1 MRRLA
6 LAAIL
11 AILGSVAPG
20 SAHENVTVAGTAGQY
35 AVAFSALVNTY
46 LKESEARDPLFA
58 DSIGIHTH
66 DDALPDYSAAANA
79 EDQKWLQSWRDRF
92 AGLDPSLMS
101 ADDVADQR
109 TLLDGIDSQLF
120 EEGALHP
127 EQTDPTIYVGA
138 IGDAAYQL
146 TSREYAPLDERM
158 KHVAVRMR
166 LIPQLV
172 KAAEEN
178 LKRPPLVFTQLAID
192 QNAGNID
199 FYQNDVVQMSAQA
212 SPATHAAVLAA
223 LPTTIAS
230 LKDLQAFLSGPLL
243 KRSDG
248 NPRVGAAVFNR
259 DLKLVDGTDTPRD
272 VLVARAKAAFAQTRE
287 QMFELAQPL
296 DKQLFPGRVHTE
308 KGDALID
315 AVVGEVLDK
324 LADDHPTRDQVFSTA
339 KADVAGLMDF
349 LRKDPVVVLPSP
361 DTLKVVPT
369 PAFKA
374 GIAGAGLDPTGPF
387 TPLASSF
394 YYIDRI
400 PADWTQDHVTSYLR
414 DYNDYE
420 MQILS
425 LHEAVPGHYVQFRYN
440 AQVPSLVRR
449 VFANGSFVEGWAV
462 YSEGMMMDSGY
473 GNHDPRLKLFQLKW
487 RLREYSNAIID
498 AEYHTGDLTE
508 SQCVGFLEQKAFQDS
523 AQAVNKWH
531 RLEVSHDQLSSY
543 FVGLDAITQERNAE
557 MRSLGNR
564 FSVADFNARLL
575 AMGST
580 EPRAIATLMQQHQP
594 AQP

>member
-6 LAAIL
+6 LALIVAFIGF
-11 AILGSVAPG
+11 AAPG
-20 SAHENVTVAGTAGQY
+20 SAAPDQHATSFATDVRA
-35 AVAFSALVNTY
+35 Y
-46 LKESEARDPLFA
+46 LSEYEARDPLFA

-66 DDALPDYSAAANA
+66 DDALPDYSAAGIAA
-79 EDQKWLQSWRDRF
+79 YSKWSAAWRDRF
-92 AGLDPSLMS
+92 AAYDPSALGPDDA
-101 ADDVADQR
+101 ADRRA
-109 TLLDGIDSQLF
+109 LLDGIDAQNF
-120 EEGALHP
+120 EEGTLHP
-127 EQTDPTIYVGA
+127 EQTDPTLYVGA

-158 KHVAVRMR
+158 RHVAVRMR
-166 LIPQLV
+166 LIPALV
-172 KAAEEN
+172 KAAEAN
-178 LKRPPLVFTQLAID
+178 LKRPALVFTRLAID

-199 FYQNDVVQMSAQA
+199 FYQQDVAQMSASA

-223 LPTTIAS
+223 MPSTIAS

-248 NPRVGAAVFNR
+248 NPRVGAAVFDR
-259 DLKLVDGTDTPRD
+259 DLKLVDGTDTPRS
-272 VLVARAKAAFAQTRE
+272 VLVARAKAAFARTRA

-296 DKQLFPGRVHTE
+296 DAQFFPGRVHTE
-308 KGDALID
+308 KGDALVD

-324 LADDHPTRDQVFSTA
+324 LADDHPARDQVFSTA

-361 DTLKVVPT
+361 DTLKVTPT

-374 GIAGAGLDPTGPF
+374 GIAGAGLDPAGPF

-400 PADWTQDHVTSYLR
+400 PPSWTQEHVTSYLR

-440 AQVPSLVRR
+440 SQVPSLVRR
-449 VFANGSFVEGWAV
+449 IFTNGSFVEGWAV
-462 YSEGMMMDSGY
+462 YTEGMMMDAGY
-473 GNHDPRLKLFQLKW
+473 GGHDPRLKLFQLKW

-508 SQCVGFLEQKAFQDS
+508 SQCEGFLEHEAFQDS

-543 FVGLDAITQERNAE
+543 FVGLDAITQEKNAE
-557 MRSLGNR
+557 MRSLGSR
-564 FSVADFNARLL
+564 FSVARFNARLL
-575 AMGST
+575 AMGSV
-580 EPRAIATLMQQHQP
+580 EPRAIATLMQEHRRAGP
-594 AQP
+594 

>member
-6 LAAIL
+6 LAFIFVLSGL
-11 AILGSVAPG
+11 AAPG
-20 SAHENVTVAGTAGQY
+20 SVTPSAA
-35 AVAFSALVNTY
+35 APASHAAFAASVDAY

-66 DDALPDYSAAANA
+66 DDSLPDYSAAGMASDDRWNA
-79 EDQKWLQSWRDRF
+79 AWRARF
-92 AGLDPSLMS
+92 AAFDPTQLS
-101 ADDVADQR
+101 ADDAADRR
-109 TLLDGIDSQLF
+109 TLLDGIDAQTF
-120 EEGALHP
+120 EEGTLHP
-127 EQTDPTIYVGA
+127 DQTDPTIYVGS

-166 LIPQLV
+166 LIPSLV
-172 KAAEEN
+172 RAAEAN
-178 LKRPPLVFTQLAID
+178 LTRPPLVFTQLAID

-199 FYQNDVVQMSAQA
+199 FYQDDIAQMSASA
-212 SPATHAAVLAA
+212 SPATHAAIMAA
-223 LPTTIAS
+223 MPATIAS

-248 NPRVGAAVFNR
+248 NARVGAAVFDR
-259 DLKLVDGTDTPRD
+259 DLQLVDGTDTPRA
-272 VLVARAKAAFAQTRE
+272 VLVARAKTAFAQTRE
-287 QMFELAQPL
+287 QMYELALPL

-308 KGDALID
+308 KGDALVD

-324 LADDHPTRDQVFSTA
+324 LADDHPTRDEVFSTA
-339 KADVAGLMDF
+339 KADVAKLMGF
-349 LRKDPVVVLPSP
+349 LQKDPVVVLPSP

-400 PADWTQDHVTSYLR
+400 PSSWTPDHVTSYLR

-462 YSEGMMMDSGY
+462 YTEGMMMDAGY
-473 GNHDPRLKLFQLKW
+473 GDHDPRLKLFQLKW

-498 AEYHTGDLTE
+498 AEYHTGGLTE
-508 SQCVGFLEQKAFQDS
+508 TQCVGFLERKAFQDS

-543 FVGLDAITQERNAE
+543 FVGLDAITQEKNAE
-557 MRSLGNR
+557 TRSLGDR

-575 AMGST
+575 AMGSV
-580 EPRAIATLMQQHQP
+580 EPRAVATLMHEHMP
-594 AQP
+594 THP

>member
-6 LAAIL
+6 LALIVAFIGF
-11 AILGSVAPG
+11 AAPG
-20 SAHENVTVAGTAGQY
+20 SAAPDQHATSFATDVRA
-35 AVAFSALVNTY
+35 Y
-46 LKESEARDPLFA
+46 LSEYEARDPLFA

-66 DDALPDYSAAANA
+66 DDALPDYSAAGVAA
-79 EDQKWLQSWRDRF
+79 YSKWSAAWRDRF
-92 AGLDPSLMS
+92 AAYDPSALGPDDA
-101 ADDVADQR
+101 ADRRA
-109 TLLDGIDSQLF
+109 LLDGIDAQNF
-120 EEGALHP
+120 EEGTLHP
-127 EQTDPTIYVGA
+127 EQTDPTLYVGA

-158 KHVAVRMR
+158 RHVAVRMR
-166 LIPQLV
+166 LIPALV
-172 KAAEEN
+172 KAAEAN
-178 LKRPPLVFTQLAID
+178 LKRPALVFTQLAID

-199 FYQNDVVQMSAQA
+199 FYRQDVAQMSASA

-223 LPTTIAS
+223 MPSTIAS

-248 NPRVGAAVFNR
+248 NPRVGAAVFDR
-259 DLKLVDGTDTPRD
+259 DLKLVDGTDTPRS
-272 VLVARAKAAFAQTRE
+272 VLVARAKAAFAQTRAR
-287 QMFELAQPL
+287 MFELAQPL
-296 DKQLFPGRVHTE
+296 DAQLFPGRVHTE
-308 KGDALID
+308 KGDALFD

-324 LADDHPTRDQVFSTA
+324 LADDHPARDQVFSTA
-339 KADVAGLMDF
+339 KADVAGLIDF

-361 DTLKVVPT
+361 DTLKVTPT

-374 GIAGAGLDPTGPF
+374 GIAGAGLDPAGPF

-400 PADWTQDHVTSYLR
+400 PPSWTQEHVTSYLR

-440 AQVPSLVRR
+440 SQVRSLVRR
-449 VFANGSFVEGWAV
+449 IFTNGSFVEGWAV
-462 YSEGMMMDSGY
+462 YTEGMMMDAGY
-473 GNHDPRLKLFQLKW
+473 GGRDPRLKLFQLKW

-508 SQCVGFLEQKAFQDS
+508 SQCEGFLEHEAFQDS

-531 RLEVSHDQLSSY
+531 RLEVSHYQLSSY
-543 FVGLDAITQERNAE
+543 FVGLDAITQEKNAE

-575 AMGST
+575 AMGSV
-580 EPRAIATLMQQHQP
+580 EPRAIATLMQQHRSGQP
-594 AQP
+594 

>member
-6 LAAIL
+6 LALIVAFIGF
-11 AILGSVAPG
+11 AAPG
-20 SAHENVTVAGTAGQY
+20 SAAPDQHATSFASDVRA
-35 AVAFSALVNTY
+35 Y
-46 LKESEARDPLFA
+46 LSEYEARDPLFA
-58 DSIGIHTH
+58 DSIGIHSH
-66 DDALPDYSAAANA
+66 DDALPDYSAAGIAA
-79 EDQKWLQSWRDRF
+79 YAKWSAAWRDRF
-92 AGLDPSLMS
+92 AAFDPSTLG
-101 ADDVADQR
+101 ADDAADRR
-109 TLLDGIDSQLF
+109 TLLDGIDAQNF
-120 EEGALHP
+120 EEGTLHP
-127 EQTDPTIYVGA
+127 EQTDPTLYVGA

-158 KHVAVRMR
+158 KHVAGRMR
-166 LIPQLV
+166 LIPALV
-172 KAAEEN
+172 KAAEAN

-199 FYQNDVVQMSAQA
+199 FYQNDVAQMSASA

-223 LPTTIAS
+223 MPATIAS

-248 NPRVGAAVFNR
+248 NPRVGATVFDR
-259 DLKLVDGTDTPRD
+259 DLKLVDGTDTPRG
-272 VLVARAKAAFAQTRE
+272 VLVARAKAAFAQTRA

-296 DKQLFPGRVHTE
+296 AAQLFPGRVHTQ
-308 KGDALID
+308 KGDALVD

-324 LADDHPTRDQVFSTA
+324 LANDHPARDQVFSTA
-339 KADVAGLMDF
+339 KADVAGLMGF

-361 DTLKVVPT
+361 DTLVVTPT

-374 GIAGAGLDPTGPF
+374 GIAGAGLDPAGPF

-400 PADWTQDHVTSYLR
+400 PPSWTQEHVTSYLR

-440 AQVPSLVRR
+440 SQVPSLVRR
-449 VFANGSFVEGWAV
+449 TFTNGSFVEGWAV
-462 YSEGMMMDSGY
+462 YTEGMMMDAGY
-473 GNHDPRLKLFQLKW
+473 GGHDPRLKLFQLKW

-498 AEYHTGDLTE
+498 AEYHTGDLSE
-508 SQCVGFLEQKAFQDS
+508 SQCEAFLEHEAFQDS

-543 FVGLDAITQERNAE
+543 FVGLDAITQEKNAE

-564 FSVADFNARLL
+564 FSVAGFNARLL
-575 AMGST
+575 AMGSV
-580 EPRAIATLMQQHQP
+580 EPRAVPRLMQEHAP